1 MDLILKKVEKLGIFF
16 VIYTLYFLLFF
27 GTLKFTIPFILAL
40 IFAFLL
46 RIPTRFLIKKLKIKG
61 WLASLITT
69 SIFFIFIA
77 TVTTLLVIALASET
91 IDITKYLQDLLSAHS
106 SDLTDYFTNLQNT
119 FSKFNI
125 DINPEILNTLK
136 SNITGSLNSIISGA
150 LNATT
155 SLLHSLLKFLGYIP
169 YVLVASICTIL
180 STYFFTQS
188 LSKNDNTGTLNKLS
202 PTQGGKIK
210 TILLQVKKMLG
221 NYLFAY
227 AFIIFLSMAFTFLG
241 FSILGI
247 EYSLVLSI
255 LAGILDLLPIV
266 GMALV
271 YIPLA
276 IIYFLQGNS
285 FMAIAILVLYAI
297 VCVARQIIEP
307 KIMSSSLGINP
318 VASLAAMFVGMQLG
332 GFTGIIFCL
341 FLVVTHNILRKVE
354 LF

>member
-1 MDLILKKVEKLGIFF
+1 MNLILKKAEKLGIFF
-16 VIYTLYFLLFF
+16 VAYTLCFLLFF

-40 IFAFLL
+40 IFAFIL
-46 RIPTRFLIKKLKIKG
+46 RSPTRFLTTKLKIKG
-61 WLASLITT
+61 WIASLITT
-69 SIFFIFIA
+69 SVFFIFIA
-77 TVTTLLVIALASET
+77 TATTLLVIALASET
-91 IDITKYLQDLLSAHS
+91 IDITKYLQNLLSVHS
-106 SDLTDYFTNLQNT
+106 SDLTDYFSNLQST

-136 SNITGSLNSIISGA
+136 SNIAGSLNAILSGT

-155 SLLHSLLKFLGYIP
+155 SLLQSLLKFLGYIP
-169 YVLVASICTIL
+169 YVLIASICTIL

-221 NYLFAY
+221 NYVFAY
-227 AFIIFLSMAFTFLG
+227 AFIIFLSMAFTFIG
-241 FSILGI
+241 FSFLGI
-247 EYSLVLSI
+247 EYALILSI
-255 LAGILDLLPIV
+255 LAGLLDLLPIV
-266 GMALV
+266 GMAMV
-271 YIPLA
+271 YVPLS
-276 IIYFLQGNS
+276 ITYFLQGNN
-285 FMAIAILVLYAI
+285 FVAITILILYGV
-297 VCVARQIIEP
+297 VCIARQIIEP

-318 VASLAAMFVGMQLG
+318 IASLAAMFIGMQLG

-341 FLVVTHNILRKVE
+341 FLVVSYNILKKVE